1 MLMSPNKGETAV
13 HGCHCPGDMAV
24 RMLEVLARP
33 WIGVCVPL
41 SFITPPPPLIQPVI
55 GPPLVPC
62 IEMNSTFYDVFE
74 LKKAIKFKKSFDQ
87 HFYVACFET
96 TFFSSVIK
104 PLPRL

>member
-1 MLMSPNKGETAV
+1 MCAPFV
-13 HGCHCPGDMAV
+13 Y
-24 RMLEVLARP
+24 
-33 WIGVCVPL
+33 
-41 SFITPPPPLIQPVI
+41 TPPPPLIQPVI